1 MIIKINTLSQI
12 PLYLQLRNQ
21 IVKGIG
27 KGELTEGE
35 SLPTVRQ
42 MAADLGIN
50 TMTVSKSYQLL
61 KNEGF
66 LYTDRRLGSIVHIPE
81 NEEPSSLFH
90 EKLEDE
96 LELLSAEAGS
106 AECTWKIFSVFA
118 AKYLWKWRWLWNDAL
133 LDSCDHGP
141 DHGRHHLGGLWKFGN
156 VSGRDAPWRSSA
168 GVCCIPPACSSA
180 D

>member
-50 TMTVSKSYQLL
+50 TMTVSKYFNHITST
-61 KNEGF
+61 NEQS
-66 LYTDRRLGSIVHIPE
+66 LYD
-81 NEEPSSLFH
+81 SLVYVGTG
-90 EKLEDE
+90 LPP
-96 LELLSAEAGS
+96 
-106 AECTWKIFSVFA
+106 
-118 AKYLWKWRWLWNDAL
+118 
-133 LDSCDHGP
+133 P
-141 DHGRHHLGGLWKFGN
+141 DWTSGLFGH
-156 VSGRDAPWRSSA
+156 
-168 GVCCIPPACSSA
+168 A

>member
-50 TMTVSKSYQLL
+50 TMTVSKAYQLL

-81 NEEPSSLFH
+81 NEEPSSLFQ
-90 EKLEDE
+90 EK
-96 LELLSAEAGS
+96 LELLSAEARIRGMNLEDFLS
-106 AECTWKIFSVFA
+106 LCSKVFVEMEVA
-118 AKYLWKWRWLWNDAL
+118 
-133 LDSCDHGP
+133 
-141 DHGRHHLGGLWKFGN
+141 
-156 VSGRDAPWRSSA
+156 VE
-168 GVCCIPPACSSA
+168 
-180 D
+180 

>member
-50 TMTVSKSYQLL
+50 TMTVSKAYQLL

-81 NEEPSSLFH
+81 NEEPSSLFQ

-96 LELLSAEAGS
+96 LELLSAEARIRG
-106 AECTWKIFSVFA
+106 
-118 AKYLWKWRWLWNDAL
+118 
-133 LDSCDHGP
+133 
-141 DHGRHHLGGLWKFGN
+141 
-156 VSGRDAPWRSSA
+156 
-168 GVCCIPPACSSA
+168 
-180 D
+180 

>member
-27 KGELTEGE
+27 KGELTE

-50 TMTVSKSYQLL
+50 TMTVSKAYQLL

-81 NEEPSSLFH
+81 NEEPSSLFQ

-96 LELLSAEAGS
+96 LELLSAESRIRGMNLEDFLS
-106 AECTWKIFSVFA
+106 LCSKVFVEMEVA
-118 AKYLWKWRWLWNDAL
+118 
-133 LDSCDHGP
+133 
-141 DHGRHHLGGLWKFGN
+141 
-156 VSGRDAPWRSSA
+156 VE
-168 GVCCIPPACSSA
+168 
-180 D
+180 

>member
-81 NEEPSSLFH
+81 NEEPSSLFQ

-96 LELLSAEAGS
+96 LELLSAEARI

-141 DHGRHHLGGLWKFGN
+141 DHGRHHWAVYG
-156 VSGRDAPWRSSA
+156 SSQRIGRDALGVHLPESA
-168 GVCCIPPACSSA
+168 ASLRL
-180 D
+180 

>member
-50 TMTVSKSYQLL
+50 TMTVSKAYQLL

-81 NEEPSSLFH
+81 NKESSSFFQ

-96 LELLSAEAGS
+96 LELLSAEARIRGMNREDFLRLCS
-106 AECTWKIFSVFA
+106 KVFVEMEVA
-118 AKYLWKWRWLWNDAL
+118 
-133 LDSCDHGP
+133 
-141 DHGRHHLGGLWKFGN
+141 
-156 VSGRDAPWRSSA
+156 VE
-168 GVCCIPPACSSA
+168 
-180 D
+180 

>member
-1 MIIKINTLSQI
+1 MIIHGILHLCGINDKGPGEREIMEDAEPLSQI

-50 TMTVSKSYQLL
+50 TMTVSKAYQLL

-81 NEEPSSLFH
+81 NEEPSSLFQ

-96 LELLSAEAGS
+96 LELLSAEARIRGMNLEDFLS
-106 AECTWKIFSVFA
+106 LCSKVFVEMEVA
-118 AKYLWKWRWLWNDAL
+118 
-133 LDSCDHGP
+133 
-141 DHGRHHLGGLWKFGN
+141 
-156 VSGRDAPWRSSA
+156 VE
-168 GVCCIPPACSSA
+168 
-180 D
+180 